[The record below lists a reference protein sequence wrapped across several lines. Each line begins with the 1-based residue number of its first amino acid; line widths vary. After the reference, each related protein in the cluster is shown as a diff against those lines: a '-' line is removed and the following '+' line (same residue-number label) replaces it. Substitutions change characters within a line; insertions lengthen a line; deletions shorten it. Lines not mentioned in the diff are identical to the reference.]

1 MRLNLFEFFLMNNP
15 IRAKVQANYEMPILR
30 RMTSLQNPKHIL
42 EIGCGNGYGTTL
54 IMKSFGPERIT
65 AIDLDEKMI
74 ARARRRK
81 LEGVTFKVMDASR
94 LEFPDNEFDAVVDF
108 GIIHHIP
115 NWKECLEEVKRVLRP
130 GGEILIED
138 LSTDSFTTWS
148 GLILKAITDHPYDSM
163 YSQDE
168 FTRYLGQIGFTLR
181 EVNAFNWS
189 RLIRFFT
196 VNALLDGKS

>member
-1 MRLNLFEFFLMNNP
+1 MKLNNFEFLLMNNP
-15 IRAKVQANYEMPILR
+15 VRANIQANYEMPILR

-54 IMKSFGPERIT
+54 IKKEFTPERIT

-74 ARARRRK
+74 AKALRRK
-81 LEGVTFKVMDASR
+81 LEGVTFKVMDASC
-94 LEFPDNEFDAVVDF
+94 LEFPDNEFDAVVNF

-115 NWKECLEEVKRVLRP
+115 NWRRCLDEIKRVLRS
-130 GGEILIED
+130 GGEILFED

-148 GLILKAITDHPYDSM
+148 GLILKAFTDHPYDSM

-168 FTRYLGQIGFTLR
+168 FTRYLHQIGFTLR
-181 EVNAFNWS
+181 EVKEFNWS
-189 RLIRFFT
+189 RLIRFF
-196 VNALLDGKS
+196 VVSASLDSKG